1 MPLIYNYF
9 NLLFPLTWIVIGRLI
24 EVDHNDKF
32 DCDSEIDWLLLF
44 LGNKLTK
51 NIFFFKEQLKIVE
64 SNLLE

>member
-24 EVDHNDKF
+24 EVDNNDKF

-51 NIFFFKEQLKIVE
+51 NIFFFQGTTKN
-64 SNLLE
+64 S

>member
-24 EVDHNDKF
+24 EVDNNDKF

-51 NIFFFKEQLKIVE
+51 NNFFFQGTTKN
-64 SNLLE
+64 S